1 MKVLV
6 LSNGVF
12 EEKEIEN
19 TLKALQE
26 IVGGWIEI
34 PFISEKLYEE
44 GIDIIIN
51 EEGKLIG
58 LEPQIAIVQ
67 KGKNK
72 ILDLVMG
79 NCIFASHDEEG
90 NTIGLNDRQIKVIE
104 EELKYETFISYGG
117 MAMVKVLFI

>member
-6 LSNGVF
+6 LENGQL
-12 EEKEIEN
+12 KEREIKN
-19 TLKALQE
+19 TLEALQE

-34 PFISEKLYEE
+34 PFLSEKLYQE

-58 LEPQIAIVQ
+58 LEPQVVIVK
-67 KGKNK
+67 KGTSQ
-72 ILDLVMG
+72 ILDLLAG

-90 NTIGLNDRQIKVIE
+90 NTVELNDKQIEIVK
-104 EELKYETFISYGG
+104 EELKYQAITSFGV
-117 MAMVKVLFI
+117 VKVLYI